1 MQLIDVVTLFDCTPT
16 GTKSY
21 RKLSTPVTNNVG
33 KTIKTLDDWNYS
45 RNQQR
50 NWETILQCISLKTQ
64 TIEVT
69 EPNCFSKDNINV
81 WQFSF
86 CIEHPGIFDDG
97 NDPLG
102 LLKQDVHGVPMI
114 VGLSETY
121 QEGFLMPYL
130 LSTGDKANVYFKLI
144 QEIQDTSQD
153 I

>member
-1 MQLIDVVTLFDCTPT
+1 MQLIDVITLFDCTPT

-21 RKLSTPVTNNVG
+21 RKLQTPVTNNVG
-33 KTIKTLDDWNYS
+33 KQISTIDEWNYS

-64 TIEVT
+64 PIEVS
-69 EPNCFSKDNINV
+69 EPNCFSKDEINV

-86 CIEHPGIFDDG
+86 YIEQPGIFDDG

-114 VGLSETY
+114 VGLDETY
-121 QEGFLMPYL
+121 QEGFLMPYML
-130 LSTGDKANVYFKLI
+130 ATGDNANIYFKLI
-144 QEIQDTSQD
+144 QDVSDTEF
-153 I
+153 

>member
-1 MQLIDVVTLFDCTPT
+1 MQLIDVVTMFDCTPT

-33 KTIKTLDDWNYS
+33 KKIKTLDDWNYS

>member
-33 KTIKTLDDWNYS
+33 KKIKTLDDWNYS

-121 QEGFLMPYL
+121 QEGILMPYL